1 MGETM
6 SLSDKADALE
16 FQQMKK
22 LGELM
27 IYRSAISKL
36 ADGEWSEK
44 EEFSLGPLKPSLMG
58 EDPRLPKMPAKP
70 TLIDFFRLRF
80 GPSKQH
86 LLQSARLARKN
97 GLPEKMVL
105 ACLLHDISVIASI
118 RSAASVKKK
127 RTAHSRK
134 RDD

>member
-22 LGELM
+22 LGELT
-27 IYRSAISKL
+27 IYRSAINKL

-58 EDPRLPKMPAKP
+58 EDPSLPRMPAKP

-86 LLQSARLARKN
+86 LLQSAAR
-97 GLPEKMVL
+97 GVRRF
-105 ACLLHDISVIASI
+105 
-118 RSAASVKKK
+118 RSGEVQPRARRHVAGAVPNVFLKARENAASE
-127 RTAHSRK
+127 S
-134 RDD
+134 